1 MPPASAADTVCNRLG
16 QEFSMRSLRLAFA
29 WAFAPVFWFGFITAA
44 IIWVARGGPLWG
56 LAVLGLLA
64 VGVSLAAERLLPY
77 EQSWN
82 RSHADRARDVVHAVV
97 NESLNAAGI
106 ATWVVLVGL
115 VQTEAARGLWPHS
128 APLWLQAIM
137 ALVLA
142 DLGITLAHLAS
153 HRYAPLWRLHA
164 VHHSVTRMYGFNGLM
179 KHPLHQMIEASAGMA
194 PLLLLGISQ
203 QIAAVVALAVVVQL
217 LLQHSNVDMR
227 IGPLRHVFA
236 FAPVHRFHH
245 LRYGRSGDVNFGLFF
260 SFWDRLLGTAFFV
273 PTYRVS
279 TPDLGIGQRLDYPK
293 GYLAQLRAPFTEVAT
308 ATAPPV
314 LPPGL
319 RELVR
324 QSNGRS
330 VRH

>member
-1 MPPASAADTVCNRLG
+1 
-16 QEFSMRSLRLAFA
+16 MRSLRLAFA
-29 WAFAPVFWFGFITAA
+29 WAFATVFWFGFITAA
-44 IIWVARGGPLWG
+44 IIWVARGGPSWG

-64 VGVSLAAERLLPY
+64 VGVSFAAERLLPY

-179 KHPLHQMIEASAGMA
+179 KHPLHLVAETHSAVRFS
-194 PLLLLGISQ
+194 LFHRRSQ
-203 QIAAVVALAVVVQL
+203 CIMQRRV
-217 LLQHSNVDMR
+217 
-227 IGPLRHVFA
+227 GPLDGTLKVSRSKFYSC
-236 FAPVHRFHH
+236 H
-245 LRYGRSGDVNFGLFF
+245 LGFETQA
-260 SFWDRLLGTAFFV
+260 RLKKLQIWRRVAGSVIRELHPSRLPRGTAKF
-273 PTYRVS
+273 
-279 TPDLGIGQRLDYPK
+279 
-293 GYLAQLRAPFTEVAT
+293 A
-308 ATAPPV
+308 
-314 LPPGL
+314 
-319 RELVR
+319 
-324 QSNGRS
+324 
-330 VRH
+330 